1 MVTRTDERYVVYPVY
16 FDQDEPRGNRK
27 VPLDLAVSNPSADEL
42 AQACAKLRLKPTLE
56 KSRHHPARW
65 YEAEG
70 RVLVPVRGSK
80 AILLRQIAE
89 KLNEL
94 RSDE

>member
-1 MVTRTDERYVVYPVY
+1 MVTRTDEQYVLYPVY
-16 FDQDEPRGNRK
+16 FDRDEPRGNRK
-27 VPLDLAVSNPSADEL
+27 VPLDLAVPDPSADEV
-42 AQACAKLRLKPTLE
+42 AQACAKLRLQPTLE
-56 KSRHHPARW
+56 KSKHHPARW
-65 YEAEG
+65 YEGGG

-94 RSDE
+94 RGDD